1 MNMKE
6 SLSRMFGFN
15 SNQGEQHEQVQE
27 LEISQIKPNPYQP
40 RKHFDSIQ
48 LEELAKSIKE
58 YGVIQ
63 PIIVRQ
69 VDKGY
74 ELVAGERR
82 LRASQS
88 LGLQHIPAIIRSFSD
103 QDIAELAL
111 IENLQRENLN
121 YFEEAEGYKLLI
133 QEFQL
138 TQDDIAKRVGKSQ
151 STIAN
156 KIRLLKLAPE
166 VRENIFPELIT
177 ERHSRALLKL
187 PTVPLQL
194 EALKNIYEKELN
206 VRETDLLVEELLLRE
221 SAGNNSNS
229 QGKRILR
236 IFKDMRIYVN
246 TIKQAVSAI
255 EGAGL
260 DVSMKET
267 NYDDFIEVV
276 IKIPKVKR

>member
-1 MNMKE
+1 MKE
-6 SLSRMFGFN
+6 SLSRMLGFGN
-15 SNQGEQHEQVQE
+15 NQNEQHEQVQE
-27 LEISQIKPNPYQP
+27 LEIAKIKANPYQP
-40 RKHFDSIQ
+40 RQHFDSMQ
-48 LEELAKSIKE
+48 LDELAKSIQE

-69 VDKGY
+69 TDEGY

-88 LGLQHIPAIIRSFSD
+88 LERQYIPAIVRSYSD
-103 QDIAELAL
+103 RDSAELAL

-121 YFEEAEGYKLLI
+121 YFEEAEGYKSLI
-133 QEFQL
+133 KEFQL
-138 TQDDIAKRVGKSQ
+138 TQEDIAKRVGRSQ

-156 KIRLLKLAPE
+156 KLRLLKLAPE
-166 VRENIFPELIT
+166 VKENIYPELIT

-187 PTVPLQL
+187 TTVDLQL
-194 EALKNIYEKELN
+194 EALKEIYERELN
-206 VRETDLLVEELLLRE
+206 VRDTDCLVEELLARE
-221 SAGNNSNS
+221 NIEDPAKPAG
-229 QGKRILR
+229 KKILR

-260 DVSMKET
+260 DVKMKEIEH
-267 NYDDFIEVV
+267 DDHIEVV
-276 IKIPKVKR
+276 ITIPKTKK

>member
-1 MNMKE
+1 MKE